1 LEIIISQRAGILD
14 QLSLSYPRWP
24 QEMLIK
30 SKVAKLTTWDSRLL
44 TGLTR
49 LILKDSLEAK
59 SLIIENLRALQTNAC
74 INPSLS

>member
-1 LEIIISQRAGILD
+1 
-14 QLSLSYPRWP
+14 
-24 QEMLIK
+24 MLIK